1 MERRKFK
8 ERCNNDTKLDY
19 DYGDIQ
25 VKYYENKVTE
35 KFKKGE

>member
-1 MERRKFK
+1 M
-8 ERCNNDTKLDY
+8 DGKLDY

-35 KFKKGE
+35 KFKKEV